1 MAKVV
6 TEKLTL
12 KFNKRRKM
20 KDRERERETRE
31 SWVVWML

>member
-12 KFNKRRKM
+12 KFKRRKM
-20 KDRERERETRE
+20 KDREIERVG
-31 SWVVWML
+31 VVWML